1 MKKTKS
7 FIGKFGRF
15 LLRNLQTICLLIGLT
30 LISIGMFMINEILG
44 IIGVGVF
51 FLITAIYI
59 NYQWGG
65 DDY

>member
-1 MKKTKS
+1 MNKL
-7 FIGKFGRF
+7 GKF
-15 LLRNLQTICLLIGLT
+15 LLINLQTICLLIGLA
-30 LISIGMFMINEILG
+30 LISVGMFMINEILG

>member
-1 MKKTKS
+1 MNKKKS
-7 FIGKFGRF
+7 FIGKFGKF
-15 LLRNLQTICLLIGLT
+15 LLINLQTICLLIGLT

-59 NYQWGG
+59 NHQWGG

>member
-1 MKKTKS
+1 MNKL
-7 FIGKFGRF
+7 GKF
-15 LLRNLQTICLLIGLT
+15 LLINLQTICLLIGLT
-30 LISIGMFMINEILG
+30 LISVGMFMINEILG

-59 NYQWGG
+59 NHQWGG

>member
-1 MKKTKS
+1 MNK
-7 FIGKFGRF
+7 IGKF
-15 LLRNLQTICLLIGLT
+15 LLINLQTICLLIGLT

-59 NYQWGG
+59 NHQWGG

>member
-1 MKKTKS
+1 MNR
-7 FIGKFGRF
+7 IGKF
-15 LLRNLQTICLLIGLT
+15 LLINLQTICLLIGLT
-30 LISIGMFMINEILG
+30 LISVGMFMINEILG

>member
-1 MKKTKS
+1 MNR
-7 FIGKFGRF
+7 IGKF
-15 LLRNLQTICLLIGLT
+15 LLINLQTICLLIGLT
-30 LISIGMFMINEILG
+30 LISVGMFMINEILG

-59 NYQWGG
+59 NHQWGG

>member
-1 MKKTKS
+1 MNKL
-7 FIGKFGRF
+7 GRF
-15 LLRNLQTICLLIGLT
+15 LLINLQTICLLIGLT
-30 LISIGMFMINEILG
+30 LISVGMFMINEILG

-59 NYQWGG
+59 NHQWGG

>member
-1 MKKTKS
+1 MKKL
-7 FIGKFGRF
+7 GKF
-15 LLRNLQTICLLIGLT
+15 LLINLQTICLLIGLA
-30 LISIGMFMINEILG
+30 LISVGMFMINEILG

-59 NYQWGG
+59 NHQWGG